1 MDESEFLKDD
11 SDKSYFLFV
20 WRFFF
25 VSCFFLLYLLYFLSA
40 DKSYLLNDEYDYD
53 GCDSGYA
60 DPCSFPFRFDE
71 SVGRVEYFVGPVYNS
86 VSFVS
91 GVGYG
96 GFLKQE
102 SSQLFML
109 LRWLCLY

>member
-11 SDKSYFLFV
+11 SDKSYFLCV
-20 WRFFF
+20 RHFFF

-60 DPCSFPFRFDE
+60 DPCSFPFCFDE
-71 SVGRVEYFVGPVYNS
+71 SVGRVEDSVGPVDNS
-86 VSFVS
+86 VSCVS
-91 GVGYG
+91 GVGY
-96 GFLKQE
+96 
-102 SSQLFML
+102 SSF
-109 LRWLCLY
+109 